1 MDKTVNQDGSIY
13 RDTMADSGEIEIPIQ
28 VLGSNGAELWQRM
41 SVWRMERKRRKR
53 LARAGY
59 ESLGFWTQ
67 YVNFFLSCLHNKQV
81 EGIGL
86 ELFGHHFETH
96 ENGYLHGYP

>member
-1 MDKTVNQDGSIY
+1 MGVFIGI
-13 RDTMADSGEIEIPIQ
+13 RWPIQ
-28 VLGSNGAELWQRM
+28 VKSKFRFKSLEAMEPNCGNVYLYGGWSENGEKGLL
-41 SVWRMERKRRKR
+41 ER
-53 LARAGY
+53 GY

-67 YVNFFLSCLHNKQV
+67 YVNFFLSCLRNKQV

-86 ELFGHHFETH
+86 EPFGHHFETH